1 MVAAVLQSAATMSG
15 FDDITEEKLNKMIS
29 ILAALPPM
37 KKQKL
42 IVEPTETCACG
53 KKIPIT
59 ALEELDTGVFKTLND
74 VCKGCKEGHKID
86 RELARVVCAQC
97 KRVITRIK
105 PAVDKTGFEFKA
117 GKTYHVSECS
127 MCNPEIQRCP
137 IIEKVLWDKKHKV

>member
-1 MVAAVLQSAATMSG
+1 MSL
-15 FDDITEEKLNKMIS
+15 FDDISDEKMNKMINV
-29 ILAALPPM
+29 LASLPPV
-37 KKQKL
+37 KPQKL
-42 IVEPTETCACG
+42 ITEPKETCACG
-53 KKIPIT
+53 KHVHIT

-74 VCKGCKEGHKID
+74 ICKNCPDGRKID

-127 MCNPEIQRCP
+127 MCNQEIQRCP